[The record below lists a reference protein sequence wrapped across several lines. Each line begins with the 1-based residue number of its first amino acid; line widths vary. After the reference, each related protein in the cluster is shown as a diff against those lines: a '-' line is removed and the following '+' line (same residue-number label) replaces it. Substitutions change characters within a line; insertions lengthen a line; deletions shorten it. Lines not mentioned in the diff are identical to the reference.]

1 MARNEATDVDAELD
15 DASTERA
22 DGWNANAG
30 PDAFEA
36 APATIIAT
44 DGTDGPDGKR
54 ESAFPNEVTIVGHG
68 VPSSFEITVDG
79 AIDAADTA
87 RETTVVSGT
96 TVEGTVET
104 GTVAFRFDG
113 DLLDVTFVDREIT
126 GHSPAAA
133 PNVHVD
139 YGTAE

>member
-1 MARNEATDVDAELD
+1 MARNEATDGDAD
-15 DASTERA
+15 RDGSIERM
-22 DGWNANAG
+22 DGWNASAG
-30 PDAFEA
+30 PNATETP
-36 APATIIAT
+36 PATVIAI
-44 DGTDGPDGKR
+44 DGADDEDPY
-54 ESAFPNEVTIVGHG
+54 PNEVTIVGHG
-68 VPSSFEITVDG
+68 TPSSFEITVDG
-79 AIDAADTA
+79 AIDAADAA

-104 GTVAFRFDG
+104 GTVSFRFDG
-113 DLLDVTFVDREIT
+113 DLVDVTFVDREIT

>member
-1 MARNEATDVDAELD
+1 MARNEATDVDADLD

-22 DGWNANAG
+22 DGWNASAS
-30 PDAFEA
+30 PDAIETT
-36 APATIIAT
+36 PATIIAI
-44 DGTDGPDGKR
+44 DGTDD
-54 ESAFPNEVTIVGHG
+54 ETALPNEVTIVGHG
-68 VPSSFEITVDG
+68 TPSSFEITVDG

-113 DLLDVTFVDREIT
+113 DLVDVTFVDREIT

>member
-22 DGWNANAG
+22 DGWNASAS
-30 PDAFEA
+30 PDATET

-44 DGTDGPDGKR
+44 DGADRTD
-54 ESAFPNEVTIVGHG
+54 ETTFPNEVTVVGHG
-68 VPSSFEITVDG
+68 APSSFEITVDG
-79 AIDAADTA
+79 AIDAAGA

-113 DLLDVTFVDREIT
+113 DLVDVTFVDRKIT